1 VQSVLDHPVEQLWDV
16 MVLDNERRAKPLR
29 LILSVL
35 ANPFVRSLGEWPNE
49 RKRALWQN
57 PDVGFAGRSTHCLW
71 SVFANGGPGLTG
83 NSGRKTA
90 SVCDKHKK
98 ETIRNIATDFTSVA
112 FIILLRKTGRKV
124 LKMFRKGTSEA

>member
-1 VQSVLDHPVEQLWDV
+1 

-83 NSGRKTA
+83 NSGCKTA

>member
-1 VQSVLDHPVEQLWDV
+1 

-90 SVCDKHKK
+90 SVCDKHAK
-98 ETIRNIATDFTSVA
+98 ETIRNIATDFTGFA
-112 FIILLRKTGRKV
+112 FILFSGKRAAKF
-124 LKMFRKGTSEA
+124 LKMFRKVASEL